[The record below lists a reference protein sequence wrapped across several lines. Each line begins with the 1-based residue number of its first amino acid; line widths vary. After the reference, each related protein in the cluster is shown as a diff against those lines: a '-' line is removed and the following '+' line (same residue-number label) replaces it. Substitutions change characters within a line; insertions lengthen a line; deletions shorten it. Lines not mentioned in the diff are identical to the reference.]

1 MDQRKIS
8 RITISVCVAV
18 VIAIGYWTFLNVS
31 DLLKVRNQWIA
42 KSHEVMKVKS
52 DVAEIERLMSFYRK
66 EKTEFQRYLFQEKDI
81 PGFLDGLSGFALSA
95 GINIVDMKTSKFQA
109 VKVPEALEDSQS
121 ELARRKMNQS
131 LNEQQLTKDEMSR
144 MLTLAAM
151 PITIKINGPYE
162 SLVNFYRHLE
172 GFKQLI
178 SIGNIDIAA
187 VNNAYPTL
195 QCDFTLKIYSLK
207 TLEELQNNRQ

>member
-1 MDQRKIS
+1 MDQKKIS
-8 RITISVCVAV
+8 QLSMAVCVAA
-18 VIAIGYWTFLNVS
+18 VIGIGYWTFVNVS
-31 DLLKVRNQWIA
+31 DLLKVRNQWIS
-42 KSHEVMKVKS
+42 KSHELMKVKS
-52 DVAEIERLMSFYRK
+52 DVAEIERLMSFYNK
-66 EKTEFQRYLFQEKDI
+66 EKAEFQKYLFQEKDI
-81 PGFLDGLSGFALSA
+81 PGFLDGLSGFAQSA

-131 LNEQQLTKDEMSR
+131 VNELTKEEMSR

-151 PITIKINGPYE
+151 PITIKINGPYQ
-162 SLVNFYRHLE
+162 SIVNFYRHLE

-187 VNNAYPTL
+187 VNNAYPVL

>member
-1 MDQRKIS
+1 MDQKKIS
-8 RITISVCVAV
+8 QLSMAVCVAA
-18 VIAIGYWTFLNVS
+18 VIGIGYWTFVNVS
-31 DLLKVRNQWIA
+31 DLLKVRNQWIS
-42 KSHEVMKVKS
+42 KSHELMKVKS
-52 DVAEIERLMSFYRK
+52 DVAEIERLMSFYNK
-66 EKTEFQRYLFQEKDI
+66 EKAEFQKYLFQEKDI
-81 PGFLDGLSGFALSA
+81 PGFLDGLSGFAQSA

-131 LNEQQLTKDEMSR
+131 VNELTKEEMSR

-151 PITIKINGPYE
+151 PITIKINGPYQ
-162 SLVNFYRHLE
+162 SIVNFYRHLE

-187 VNNAYPTL
+187 ANNAYPVL